1 MSRPNSESPHF
12 TFYELRNAFRK
23 YVKFSEPK
31 YNSSSMNKDFLL
43 YSIYAVECGL
53 KALIL
58 KDFALPNNTALS
70 ELTTG
75 DLRGREGNKGWGHN
89 INKLLEKV
97 EALKLERGLSEGVRN
112 RDKESI
118 QPVRLHELY
127 RYGGQL
133 ELESENTLIRE
144 LLVLFNKI
152 GYNLDVRVS
161 NSGGSN
167 DE

>member
-12 TFYELRNAFRK
+12 TYYELRDTFRK

-31 YNSSSMNKDFLL
+31 YNLSSMNKDFLL

-58 KDFALPNNTALS
+58 KDFALPEDKLLI
-70 ELTTG
+70 LTTG
-75 DLRGREGNKGWGHN
+75 DLREREGNIAWHHD
-89 INKLLEKV
+89 INRLLKKV
-97 EALKLERGLSEGVRN
+97 MVLKLERGLSEAVRN
-112 RDKESI
+112 RNNESI

-133 ELESENTLIRE
+133 ELESENTLINE
-144 LLVLFNKI
+144 LLHLFNKI
-152 GYNLDVRVS
+152 GDNLGVRVS